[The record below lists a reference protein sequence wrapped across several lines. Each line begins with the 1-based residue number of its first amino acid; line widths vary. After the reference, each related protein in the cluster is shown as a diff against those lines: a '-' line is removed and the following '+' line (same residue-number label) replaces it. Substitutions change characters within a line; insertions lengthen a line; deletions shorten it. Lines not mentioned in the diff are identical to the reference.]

1 MASIYSTHKGRTSRR
16 LTSTVRLAPDAQLKN
31 YACPDVFNVMS
42 WAKQTLNTIT
52 QERHFLPAL
61 KDWVSMPSYR

>member
-1 MASIYSTHKGRTSRR
+1 MASIYSTHKGQASRR
-16 LTSTVRLAPDAQLKN
+16 LTSTVRLAPDEQLKN

-52 QERHFLPAL
+52 TGAAFP
-61 KDWVSMPSYR
+61 PSPKGLGIHAVI

>member
-16 LTSTVRLAPDAQLKN
+16 LTLTVRLAPDAQLKN

-52 QERHFLPAL
+52 
-61 KDWVSMPSYR
+61 